1 MPKADSGTSALASL
15 LDGSTAGE
23 LIPEQARHGLQQLIE
38 LEVAAVLGAD
48 PHERSEERSGHQN
61 GSRPRLLTTQVGD
74 IPLSIPKLRSGSFF
88 PTILE
93 TRRRIDQAL
102 YAVIMEAW
110 VQSIHPPTWPQ
121 DSVQEALGRRPGG
134 GDRLGCRHLPLGGEP
149 YLPGARQPDSGSR
162 GAAPRRMPLPVP
174 LPQRHLPARAA
185 GQDAAGLLQGRRR
198 GHGGERRGRQE
209 LLGLKVGDSESEPFW
224 REFLASLKQR
234 SLTGIRLVISDAHVG
249 LSKAVG
255 LMLQGCS
262 WQHCRVHFARNLL
275 QTVAKVQQEMI
286 AVALRSVFTHQNT
299 AAVEEQW
306 DQVPTMLAGN
316 FPRTTELMATALED
330 VLTSRHYQASN
341 WRKLWS
347 TNLLERVNE
356 KIKRRTRVVGIFPND
371 AALTR
376 LVGEVL
382 LEQDE
387 HWQLEG
393 RRMFSLDSMAAIPP
407 NADALPEPHQE
418 TAAMP

>member
-1 MPKADSGTSALASL
+1 MPKADSGASALASL

-23 LIPEQARHGLQQLIE
+23 LIPELARHGLQQLIE

-48 PHERSEERSGHQN
+48 RHERSEERSGYRN

-74 IPLSIPKLRSGSFF
+74 IPLSIPKLRAGSFF

-93 TRRRIDQAL
+93 PRRRIDQAL

-110 VQSIHPPTWPQ
+110 VKGVSTRKVDALVAAIGSEAGISRSEVSRICQGL
-121 DSVQEALGRRPGG
+121 DSQIQAFLERPLDGCRYPYLYLDATYLHGRLGKTLQVCSRAVVVAMGVNADGRR
-134 GDRLGCRHLPLGGEP
+134 
-149 YLPGARQPDSGSR
+149 
-162 GAAPRRMPLPVP
+162 
-174 LPQRHLPARAA
+174 
-185 GQDAAGLLQGRRR
+185 
-198 GHGGERRGRQE
+198 E

-234 SLTGIRLVISDAHVG
+234 GLGGVRLVVSDAHVG
-249 LSKAVG
+249 LTKAVG
-255 LMLQGCS
+255 RMFQGCS
-262 WQHCRVHFARNLL
+262 WQRCRVHFARNLL
-275 QTVAKVQQEMI
+275 QTVPKAQQEMV
-286 AVALRSVFTHQNT
+286 AAALRSVFTQQS
-299 AAVEEQW
+299 AATVEEQW
-306 DQVPTMLAGN
+306 DQVAAMLSAK
-316 FPRTTELMATALED
+316 FPKAAELMATARED
-330 VLTSRHYQASN
+330 VLAFRHFPVSH

-356 KIKRRTRVVGIFPND
+356 EIKRRTRVVGIFPND
-371 AALTR
+371 AAITR
-376 LVGEVL
+376 LVGAVL

-407 NADALPEPHQE
+407 SAEALPEPDRE
-418 TAAMP
+418 RTAMP